1 MDKYNLTAR
10 IYPMIIFY
18 LPLSVLLTVVI
29 WDFHKYFQY
38 GVPAILLSAFAYL
51 ISQLGRDGGKKKEL
65 KLWLEWG
72 GAPTTQ
78 LFRWRDNKIDEFTKQ
93 KSHIKMEN
101 ISPVGF
107 AVDKNYEISYPDL
120 ADSVYQSWTKYIIG
134 KTRDKIKY
142 PLIFKENV
150 AYGFRRNLWG
160 LKLYSII
167 LIIIL
172 MIFVYLYFVF
182 ILQSWNAELLP
193 ENFIIAEVYLLI
205 FLMFW
210 LFRITKSW
218 IQIPAFAY
226 AERIHEAID
235 NL

>member
-1 MDKYNLTAR
+1 MDKYTLTAR
-10 IYPMIIFY
+10 VYPMIIFY
-18 LPLSVLLTVVI
+18 LPLSVLFTIVV

-38 GVPAILLSAFAYL
+38 GVPAFLLSVFAYL
-51 ISQLGRDGGKKKEL
+51 ISQFGRDGGKKKEP

-78 LFRWRDNKIDEFTKQ
+78 LFRWRDNKIDDFTKQ
-93 KSHIKMEN
+93 KNHVKMEN
-101 ISPVGF
+101 LSPVGF
-107 AVDKNYEISYPDL
+107 VVDRNYEINNPDL
-120 ADSVYQSWTKYIIG
+120 ADNVFQSWTKHIIG

-160 LKLYSII
+160 LKPYSIV
-167 LIIIL
+167 LIIFL
-172 MIFVYLYFVF
+172 MISVYFYFVF
-182 ILQSWNAELLP
+182 SLHSWDPENLP
-193 ENFIIAEVYLLI
+193 KNFIIAEVYLLI
-205 FLMFW
+205 FLIFW

-218 IQIPAFAY
+218 IKVPAFAY

-235 NL
+235 TL